1 MAYAASDGP
10 DTALAGLAHL
20 GAILGPVIPWG
31 VWLARR
37 RDDEFV
43 AREAAKAT
51 NLGMAVLVA
60 FVAATLIE
68 VFVPFVGFLG
78 RLAQLVVLVVAGVLC
93 VQAYRNVRRGAPTSY
108 PIYIKVVKTHE

>member
-1 MAYAASDGP
+1 MTYAASEGP

-20 GAILGPVIPWG
+20 GAIVGPVIPLG

-43 AREAAKAT
+43 TREAAKAT
-51 NLGMAVLVA
+51 NMGMAVLTA
-60 FVAATLIE
+60 FVAATLVE
-68 VFVPFVGFLG
+68 VFVPLVGFLG
-78 RLAQLVVLVVAGVLC
+78 RLAQLVVLVIAGFLC
-93 VQAYRNVRRGAPTSY
+93 VQAFRNVRRGAPTTY